1 MGRASVALGAPDS
14 SSGIM
19 DGSVIGTH
27 LIGKESIRSSSFG
40 IDRVG
45 QALPQ
50 PEASQATSQQ
60 DAREAEKEVARHHL
74 WFQLSFDE
82 RAQFGSCFSRMVLK
96 CLSNVESPEQEVG
109 T

>member
-14 SSGIM
+14 RAGIM
-19 DGSVIGTH
+19 DGFVIGTP
-27 LIGKESIRSSSFG
+27 LFDKESSRGSSFG

-50 PEASQATSQQ
+50 PETFQTTPQQ
-60 DAREAEKEVARHHL
+60 DACEAEKEVMRRHL
-74 WFQLSFDE
+74 WFQLSLDE
-82 RAQFGSCFSRMVLK
+82 RAQFGSCFSRMLLK
-96 CLSNVESPEQEVG
+96 CLSDGGQQQGVR